1 MTCKRETLYKAVL
14 EGVMWY
20 LPNVVVSTVMSDFET
35 ALMNALGDTLPTATP
50 ASCWFHFA
58 QSCFRRVQKLGLVIA
73 FSNNPE
79 FRLVKN
85 FIIIKFSFEVHKKFQ
100 LFAYLLPFCNSD
112 EFPLNK

>member
-1 MTCKRETLYKAVL
+1 MTCKREALYKAVL

-79 FRLVKN
+79 FR
-85 FIIIKFSFEVHKKFQ
+85 
-100 LFAYLLPFCNSD
+100 
-112 EFPLNK
+112 